1 MFSYEIIPHPPL
13 SSNRTMNAPDT
24 QPACL
29 MTNLGWLLGH
39 ANHVLGTEIARALA
53 PLDLGARG
61 FCVLSTALEREVTQK
76 ELGQEIGIDK
86 TTLVVTLDELERK
99 GLARRAT
106 SSTDRR
112 ARVIQVTEAGASK
125 VAEGQA
131 IVEAVQR
138 DVLSVLPAT
147 ERAAFLSALRRL
159 NSDRLAEATA
169 CATAPRQ
176 REPRAA

>member
-1 MFSYEIIPHPPL
+1 
-13 SSNRTMNAPDT
+13 
-24 QPACL
+24 

-39 ANHVLGTEIARALA
+39 ANHVLATEIAVPLA

-61 FCVLSTALEREVTQK
+61 FCVLSTALGRELTQK
-76 ELGQEIGIDK
+76 ELGQEIGVDK

-106 SSTDRR
+106 SGSDRR
-112 ARVIQVTEAGASK
+112 ARVICVTDAGARK
-125 VAEGQA
+125 VAQGEA
-131 IVEAVQR
+131 IIESVQQ
-138 DVLSVLPAT
+138 DVLSALPAG

-159 NSDRLAEATA
+159 NGGRLAEPVP
-169 CATAPRQ
+169 CAAAPRQ